1 MKSSQIP
8 KTQNENSTL
17 KVQFIQ
23 QKDGSFLQLEKKK
36 KKQKLKKK
44 KDRER
49 ESE

>member
-1 MKSSQIP
+1 MKSTQIP

-17 KVQFIQ
+17 KAQFIQ
-23 QKDGSFLQLEKKK
+23 QKDGSFLQLEKKQ
-36 KKQKLKKK
+36 KQKLKKK